1 MRSERYGVI
10 INITLALFNM
20 IPFGIFDGR
29 KVWDW
34 NKPVYIGM
42 VIATLVLLYFFYV
55 DLALMAPVNRMPL
68 YL

>member
-1 MRSERYGVI
+1 VI

-34 NKPVYIGM
+34 NKPVYLGM
-42 VIATLVLLYFFYV
+42 VIAALVLLYLLYV
-55 DLALMAPVNRMPL
+55 DLQLMSPVNQTPF
-68 YL
+68 